1 MKLSTLS
8 KIEAAVK
15 TVATVTTLGASQL
28 VATRVRS
35 YQDRTAKDLNAR
47 LDVAVADSYVG
58 QKYAGIKTSTGN
70 KYETFRNKIAS
81 DVNPTPTT
89 LVEPQELEA

>member
-1 MKLSTLS
+1 MKLSTFN

-47 LDVAVADSYVG
+47 IDVAVADSYVG
-58 QKYAGIKTSTGN
+58 QKYDGMKTASSN
-70 KYETFRNKIAS
+70 KFEAFRNRMTAEKAEQQPATLAE
-81 DVNPTPTT
+81 PT
-89 LVEPQELEA
+89 EA